1 VTSGLVSEVKVEET
15 KIGYE
20 PAQDPEGM
28 TIKNVIDT
36 LEDFG
41 SDAIPVART
50 DSFNRLCDS
59 LRSFD
64 DLVRN
69 SEANR
74 KLKDL

>member
-1 VTSGLVSEVKVEET
+1 VEET
-15 KIGYE
+15 ITGYE

-28 TIKNVIDT
+28 TVKSVIDT

-41 SDAIPVART
+41 SHDIPVARR
-50 DSFNRLCDS
+50 DSIDKLCES
-59 LRSFD
+59 LEAFD
-64 DLVRN
+64 ELVRN